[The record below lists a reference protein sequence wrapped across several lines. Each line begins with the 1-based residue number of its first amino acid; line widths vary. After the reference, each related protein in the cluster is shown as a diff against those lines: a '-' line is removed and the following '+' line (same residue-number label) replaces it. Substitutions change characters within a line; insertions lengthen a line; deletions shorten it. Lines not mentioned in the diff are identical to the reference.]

1 MLSMC
6 FAPSRDGAPLRLP
19 LTGESGLDRRRGGLF
34 YGLIAYGSWGLY
46 PAYFPLLK
54 PAGAL
59 EVLAH
64 RIVWTMLLMAVV
76 LVVLRRLPDLRSI
89 SRRTWLLLAAASALI
104 CVNWG
109 VYVYAVSNSHVVDA
123 ALGYFINPL
132 VSVLFG
138 VVIFGERL
146 SRAQMVAVL
155 IAAIAVIV
163 MSVAAGTVPVIG
175 LVLAFSFALYGAVK
189 KVVPVD
195 PGISVGLE
203 AVIAAPFAIGVMAV
217 LAVTGGGAVGNYGAG
232 QLVLLVLTGPI
243 TAIPLL
249 CFAAAAQR
257 LPLVT
262 LGLLQYLT
270 PSMQMILG
278 VAVAHEPMP
287 AARWIG
293 FGLIWTALAVFSA
306 DTVIRNYRSRAVP
319 YLPS

>member
-1 MLSMC
+1 MHSMC
-6 FAPSRDGAPLRLP
+6 FAPSRDGGPLRLP
-19 LTGESGLDRRRGGLF
+19 LTGESGLNSRRGGLF

-76 LVVLRRLPDLRSI
+76 LVVLRRVPDLRSI
-89 SRRTWLLLAAASALI
+89 TRRTWLLLVAASALI

-146 SRAQMVAVL
+146 SRAQVVAVL
-155 IAAIAVIV
+155 IAATAVIV
-163 MSVAAGTVPVIG
+163 MSVTAGTVPVIG

-189 KVVPVD
+189 KVVPVE
-195 PGISVGLE
+195 PGVSVGLE
-203 AVIAAPFAIGVMAV
+203 AVIAAPFALGVIAV
-217 LAVTGGGAVGNYGAG
+217 LAVTGGGAVGNYGTG
-232 QLVLLVLTGPI
+232 QLALMVLTGPI

-278 VAVAHEPMP
+278 VVVAHEPMP

-306 DTVIRNYRSRAVP
+306 DTMVRNYRSRAVP
-319 YLPS
+319 

>member
-1 MLSMC
+1 MTP
-6 FAPSRDGAPLRLP
+6 AW
-19 LTGESGLDRRRGGLF
+19 ESGLSSRRGGLF

-64 RIVWTMLLMAVV
+64 RIVWTMLLMTIV
-76 LVVLRRLPDLRSI
+76 LAVLRRLPDLGSI
-89 SRRTWLLLAAASALI
+89 ARRTWLLLVAASALI

-146 SRAQMVAVL
+146 GRAQMVAVV
-155 IAAIAVIV
+155 IAAIAVVV
-163 MSVAAGTVPVIG
+163 MSVTAGTVPVIG

-189 KVVPVD
+189 KVVPVE
-195 PGISVGLE
+195 PGVSVGLE
-203 AVIAAPFAIGVMAV
+203 AVIAAPFAIGVIVV
-217 LAVTGGGAVGNYGAG
+217 LAVTGGGGVANHGTG
-232 QLVLLVLTGPI
+232 QLLLMMLTGPI

-278 VAVAHEPMP
+278 VAMAREPMP
-287 AARWIG
+287 PARWIG
-293 FGLIWTALAVFSA
+293 FGLIWVALAVFSA
-306 DTVIRNYRSRAVP
+306 DAVSRAFRGRTGK
-319 YLPS
+319 LAPS

>member
-1 MLSMC
+1 MHSMC
-6 FAPSRDGAPLRLP
+6 FAPSRDGGPLRLP
-19 LTGESGLDRRRGGLF
+19 LTGESGLNSRRGGLF

-76 LVVLRRLPDLRSI
+76 LIVLRRVPDLRSI
-89 SRRTWLLLAAASALI
+89 TRRTWLLLVAASALI

-146 SRAQMVAVL
+146 SRAQVVAVL
-155 IAAIAVIV
+155 IAASAVVV
-163 MSVAAGTVPVIG
+163 MSVTAGTVPVIG

-189 KVVPVD
+189 KVVPVE
-195 PGISVGLE
+195 PGVSVGLE
-203 AVIAAPFAIGVMAV
+203 AVIAAPFAIGVIAV
-217 LAVTGGGAVGNYGAG
+217 LAVTGGGAVGNYDAG
-232 QLVLLVLTGPI
+232 QLVLMVLTGPI

-287 AARWIG
+287 TARWIG

-306 DTVIRNYRSRAVP
+306 DTMVRNYRSRAVP
-319 YLPS
+319 

>member
-1 MLSMC
+1 MHSMC
-6 FAPSRDGAPLRLP
+6 FAPSRDGGPLRLP
-19 LTGESGLDRRRGGLF
+19 LTGESGLNSRRGGLF

-76 LVVLRRLPDLRSI
+76 LVVLRRLPDLRAI
-89 SRRTWLLLAAASALI
+89 TRRTWLLLVAASALI

-146 SRAQMVAVL
+146 SRAQVVAVL
-155 IAAIAVIV
+155 IATSAVVV
-163 MSVAAGTVPVIG
+163 MSVTAGTIPVIG

-189 KVVPVD
+189 KVVPVE
-195 PGISVGLE
+195 PGVSVGLE
-203 AVIAAPFAIGVMAV
+203 AVIAAPFAIGVIAV
-217 LAVTGGGAVGNYGAG
+217 LAVTGGGAVGNHGSG
-232 QLVLLVLTGPI
+232 HVVLMVLTGPI

-287 AARWIG
+287 TARWIG

-306 DTVIRNYRSRAVP
+306 DTMVRNYRSRAVP
-319 YLPS
+319 

>member
-1 MLSMC
+1 MHSMC
-6 FAPSRDGAPLRLP
+6 FAPSRDGGPLRLP
-19 LTGESGLDRRRGGLF
+19 LTGESGLNSRRGGLF

-76 LVVLRRLPDLRSI
+76 LIVLRRVPDLRSI
-89 SRRTWLLLAAASALI
+89 TRRTWLLLVAASALI

-138 VVIFGERL
+138 VIIFGERL
-146 SRAQMVAVL
+146 SRAQVVAVL
-155 IAAIAVIV
+155 IAASAVVV
-163 MSVAAGTVPVIG
+163 MSVTAGTVPVIG

-189 KVVPVD
+189 KVVPVE
-195 PGISVGLE
+195 PGVSVGLE
-203 AVIAAPFAIGVMAV
+203 AVIAAPFAIGVIAV
-217 LAVTGGGAVGNYGAG
+217 LAVTGGGAVGNYDAG
-232 QLVLLVLTGPI
+232 QLVLMVLTGPI

-287 AARWIG
+287 TARWIG

-306 DTVIRNYRSRAVP
+306 DTMVRNYRSRAVP
-319 YLPS
+319 

>member
-1 MLSMC
+1 MC
-6 FAPSRDGAPLRLP
+6 FAPSRDGGRLRLP
-19 LTGESGLDRRRGGLF
+19 LAGESGLNSRRGGLF

-64 RIVWTMLLMAVV
+64 RIVWTMLLMVVV
-76 LVVLRRLPDLRSI
+76 LVVLRRVPDLRSI
-89 SRRTWLLLAAASALI
+89 TRRTWLLLVAASALI

-138 VVIFGERL
+138 VAIFGERL
-146 SRAQMVAVL
+146 SRAQVVAVL
-155 IAAIAVIV
+155 IAATAVIV
-163 MSVAAGTVPVIG
+163 MSVTAGTVPVIG

-195 PGISVGLE
+195 PGVSVGLE
-203 AVIAAPFAIGVMAV
+203 AVIAAPFAIGVIAV
-217 LAVTGGGAVGNYGAG
+217 LAVTGGGAVGNYGTG
-232 QLVLLVLTGPI
+232 QLALMVLTGPI

-278 VAVAHEPMP
+278 VVVAHEPMP
-287 AARWIG
+287 TARWIG

-306 DTVIRNYRSRAVP
+306 DTMVRNYRSRAVP
-319 YLPS
+319 

>member
-1 MLSMC
+1 MT
-6 FAPSRDGAPLRLP
+6 AAR
-19 LTGESGLDRRRGGLF
+19 ESGLNSRWGGMF

-64 RIVWTMLLMAVV
+64 RIVWTMLLMVVV

-89 SRRTWLLLAAASALI
+89 TRRTWLLLVAASALI

-146 SRAQMVAVL
+146 SRAQVVAVL
-155 IAAIAVIV
+155 IAASAVVV
-163 MSVAAGTVPVIG
+163 MSVTAGTVPVIG

-195 PGISVGLE
+195 PAISVGLE

-217 LAVTGGGAVGNYGAG
+217 LAVTGGGAVGNHGAG
-232 QLVLLVLTGPI
+232 HLVLMVLTGPI

-257 LPLVT
+257 LPLIT
-262 LGLLQYLT
+262 MGLLQYLT

-287 AARWIG
+287 TARWIG
-293 FGLIWTALAVFSA
+293 FGLIWTALVVFSA
-306 DTVIRNYRSRAVP
+306 DGLSRNYRNRTGTL
-319 YLPS
+319 LP

>member
-1 MLSMC
+1 MHSMC
-6 FAPSRDGAPLRLP
+6 FAPSRDGGPLRLP
-19 LTGESGLDRRRGGLF
+19 LTGESGLNSRRGGLF

-76 LVVLRRLPDLRSI
+76 LIVLRRVPDLRSI
-89 SRRTWLLLAAASALI
+89 TRRTWLLLVAASALI

-146 SRAQMVAVL
+146 SRAQVVAVL
-155 IAAIAVIV
+155 IAASAVVV
-163 MSVAAGTVPVIG
+163 MSVTAGTVPVIG

-189 KVVPVD
+189 KVVPVE
-195 PGISVGLE
+195 PGVSVGLE
-203 AVIAAPFAIGVMAV
+203 AVIAAPFAIGVIAV
-217 LAVTGGGAVGNYGAG
+217 LAVTGGGAAVDYGTG
-232 QLVLLVLTGPI
+232 QLVLMVLTGPI

-287 AARWIG
+287 TARWIG

-306 DTVIRNYRSRAVP
+306 DTMVRNYRSRAVP
-319 YLPS
+319 

>member
-1 MLSMC
+1 M
-6 FAPSRDGAPLRLP
+6 
-19 LTGESGLDRRRGGLF
+19 F

-76 LVVLRRLPDLRSI
+76 LVVLRRVPDLRSI
-89 SRRTWLLLAAASALI
+89 TRRTWLLLVAASALI

-146 SRAQMVAVL
+146 SRAQVVAVL
-155 IAAIAVIV
+155 IAASAVVV
-163 MSVAAGTVPVIG
+163 MSVTAGTVPVIG

-189 KVVPVD
+189 KVVPVE
-195 PGISVGLE
+195 PGVSVGLE
-203 AVIAAPFAIGVMAV
+203 AVIAAPFAIGVIAV
-217 LAVTGGGAVGNYGAG
+217 LAVTGGGAVGNHGSG
-232 QLVLLVLTGPI
+232 HVVLMVLTGPI

-278 VAVAHEPMP
+278 VVVAHEPMP
-287 AARWIG
+287 TARWIG

-306 DTVIRNYRSRAVP
+306 DTMVRNYRSRAVP
-319 YLPS
+319 

>member
-1 MLSMC
+1 MC
-6 FAPSRDGAPLRLP
+6 FAPSRDGGPLRLTS
-19 LTGESGLDRRRGGLF
+19 TGESGLNSRRGGLF

-89 SRRTWLLLAAASALI
+89 SRRTWLLLVAASVLI

-146 SRAQMVAVL
+146 RRAQVVAVL
-155 IAAIAVIV
+155 IAATAVIV
-163 MSVAAGTVPVIG
+163 MSVAVGTVPVIG

-195 PGISVGLE
+195 PGVSVGLE
-203 AVIAAPFAIGVMAV
+203 AVIAAPFAIGVITV
-217 LAVTGGGAVGNYGAG
+217 LAVTGGGAVGTYGTG
-232 QLVLLVLTGPI
+232 QLALTVLTGPI

-278 VAVAHEPMP
+278 VVVAHEPMP

-306 DTVIRNYRSRAVP
+306 DTVVRNYRSRAVP
-319 YLPS
+319 

>member
-64 RIVWTMLLMAVV
+64 RIVWTMLLMVVV

-89 SRRTWLLLAAASALI
+89 SRRTWLLQAAASALI

-287 AARWIG
+287 TARWIG

>member
-1 MLSMC
+1 MT
-6 FAPSRDGAPLRLP
+6 AAR
-19 LTGESGLDRRRGGLF
+19 ESGLNSRRGGLF

-76 LVVLRRLPDLRSI
+76 LVVLRRVPDLRSI
-89 SRRTWLLLAAASALI
+89 TRRTWLLLVAASALI

-146 SRAQMVAVL
+146 SRAQVVAVL
-155 IAAIAVIV
+155 IAASAVVV
-163 MSVAAGTVPVIG
+163 MSVTAGTVPVIG

-189 KVVPVD
+189 KVVPVE
-195 PGISVGLE
+195 PGVSVGLE
-203 AVIAAPFAIGVMAV
+203 AVIAAPFAIGVIAV
-217 LAVTGGGAVGNYGAG
+217 LAVTGGGAVGNYDAG
-232 QLVLLVLTGPI
+232 QLVLMVLTGPI

-287 AARWIG
+287 TARWIG

-306 DTVIRNYRSRAVP
+306 DTMVRNYRSRAVP
-319 YLPS
+319 

>member
-1 MLSMC
+1 MHSMC
-6 FAPSRDGAPLRLP
+6 FAPSRDGDPLRLP
-19 LTGESGLDRRRGGLF
+19 LTGESGLNSRRGGLF

-76 LVVLRRLPDLRSI
+76 LVVLRRVPDLRSI
-89 SRRTWLLLAAASALI
+89 TRRTWLLLVAASALI

-138 VVIFGERL
+138 VAIFGERL
-146 SRAQMVAVL
+146 SRAQVVAVL
-155 IAAIAVIV
+155 IAATAVIV
-163 MSVAAGTVPVIG
+163 MSVTAGTVPVIG

-195 PGISVGLE
+195 PGVSVGLE
-203 AVIAAPFAIGVMAV
+203 AVIAAPFAIGVIAV
-217 LAVTGGGAVGNYGAG
+217 LAVTGGGAVGNYGTG
-232 QLVLLVLTGPI
+232 QLALMVLTGPI

-278 VAVAHEPMP
+278 VVVAHEPMP
-287 AARWIG
+287 TARWIG

-306 DTVIRNYRSRAVP
+306 DTMVRNYRSRAVP
-319 YLPS
+319 

>member
-1 MLSMC
+1 MC
-6 FAPSRDGAPLRLP
+6 FAPSRDGDPLRLP
-19 LTGESGLDRRRGGLF
+19 LTGESGLNSRRGGLF

-76 LVVLRRLPDLRSI
+76 LVVLRRVPDLRSI
-89 SRRTWLLLAAASALI
+89 TRRTWLLLVAASALI

-146 SRAQMVAVL
+146 SRAQVVAVL
-155 IAAIAVIV
+155 IAATAVIV
-163 MSVAAGTVPVIG
+163 MSVTAGTVPVIG

-189 KVVPVD
+189 KVVPVE
-195 PGISVGLE
+195 PGVSVGLE
-203 AVIAAPFAIGVMAV
+203 AVIAAPFALGVIAV
-217 LAVTGGGAVGNYGAG
+217 LAVTGGGAVGNYGTG
-232 QLVLLVLTGPI
+232 QLALMVLTGPI

-278 VAVAHEPMP
+278 VVVAHEPMP

-306 DTVIRNYRSRAVP
+306 DTMVRNYRSRAVP
-319 YLPS
+319 

>member
-1 MLSMC
+1 MHSMC
-6 FAPSRDGAPLRLP
+6 FAPSRDGGPLRLP
-19 LTGESGLDRRRGGLF
+19 LTGESGLNSRRGGVF

-76 LVVLRRLPDLRSI
+76 LVVLRRGPDLRSI
-89 SRRTWLLLAAASALI
+89 TRRTWLLLVAASALI

-146 SRAQMVAVL
+146 SRAQVVAVL
-155 IAAIAVIV
+155 IAAAAVVV
-163 MSVAAGTVPVIG
+163 MSVTAGTVPVIG

-189 KVVPVD
+189 KVVPVE
-195 PGISVGLE
+195 PGVSVGLE
-203 AVIAAPFAIGVMAV
+203 AVIAAPFAIGVIAV
-217 LAVTGGGAVGNYGAG
+217 LAVTGGGAVGNHGSG
-232 QLVLLVLTGPI
+232 HVVLMVLTGPI

-287 AARWIG
+287 TARWIG

-306 DTVIRNYRSRAVP
+306 DTMVRNYRSRAVP
-319 YLPS
+319 

>member
-1 MLSMC
+1 MC
-6 FAPSRDGAPLRLP
+6 FAPSRDGDPLRLP
-19 LTGESGLDRRRGGLF
+19 LTGESGLNSRRGGLF

-76 LVVLRRLPDLRSI
+76 LVVLQRVPDLRSI
-89 SRRTWLLLAAASALI
+89 RRRTWLLLVAASALI

-109 VYVYAVSNSHVVDA
+109 VYVYAVSNSHVFDD

-146 SRAQMVAVL
+146 SRAQVVAVL

-195 PGISVGLE
+195 PGVSVGLE
-203 AVIAAPFAIGVMAV
+203 AVIAAPFAIGVIAV
-217 LAVTGGGAVGNYGAG
+217 LAVTGGGAVGNYDAG
-232 QLVLLVLTGPI
+232 QLVLMVLTGPI

-287 AARWIG
+287 TARWIG

-306 DTVIRNYRSRAVP
+306 DTMVRNYRSRAVP
-319 YLPS
+319 

>member
-64 RIVWTMLLMAVV
+64 RIVWTMLLMVVV

-287 AARWIG
+287 TARWIG

>member
-1 MLSMC
+1 M
-6 FAPSRDGAPLRLP
+6 
-19 LTGESGLDRRRGGLF
+19 F

-76 LVVLRRLPDLRSI
+76 LVVLRRLPDLRAI
-89 SRRTWLLLAAASALI
+89 NRRTWLLLVAASALI

-146 SRAQMVAVL
+146 SRAQVVAVL
-155 IAAIAVIV
+155 IATSAVVV
-163 MSVAAGTVPVIG
+163 MSVTAGTIPVIG

-189 KVVPVD
+189 KVVPVE
-195 PGISVGLE
+195 PGVSVGLE
-203 AVIAAPFAIGVMAV
+203 AVIAAPFAIGVIAV
-217 LAVTGGGAVGNYGAG
+217 LAVTGGGAVGNYDAG
-232 QLVLLVLTGPI
+232 QFVLMVLTGPI

-287 AARWIG
+287 TARWIG

-306 DTVIRNYRSRAVP
+306 DTMVRNYRSRAVP
-319 YLPS
+319 

>member
-1 MLSMC
+1 
-6 FAPSRDGAPLRLP
+6 
-19 LTGESGLDRRRGGLF
+19 LF

-76 LVVLRRLPDLRSI
+76 LVVLRRLPDLRAI
-89 SRRTWLLLAAASALI
+89 TRRTWLLLVAASALI

-146 SRAQMVAVL
+146 SRAQVVAVL
-155 IAAIAVIV
+155 IAASAVVV
-163 MSVAAGTVPVIG
+163 MSVTAGTVPVIG

-189 KVVPVD
+189 KVVPVE
-195 PGISVGLE
+195 PGVSVGLE
-203 AVIAAPFAIGVMAV
+203 AVIAAPFAIGVIAV
-217 LAVTGGGAVGNYGAG
+217 LAVTGGGAVGNYDAG
-232 QLVLLVLTGPI
+232 QLVLMVLTGPI

-287 AARWIG
+287 TARWIG

-306 DTVIRNYRSRAVP
+306 DTMVRNYRSRAVP
-319 YLPS
+319 

>member
-1 MLSMC
+1 MHSMC
-6 FAPSRDGAPLRLP
+6 FAPSRDGGPLRLP
-19 LTGESGLDRRRGGLF
+19 LTGESGLNGRRGGLF

-76 LVVLRRLPDLRSI
+76 LVVLRRLPDLRAI
-89 SRRTWLLLAAASALI
+89 TRRTWLLLVAASALI

-146 SRAQMVAVL
+146 SRAQVVAVL
-155 IAAIAVIV
+155 IAASAVVV
-163 MSVAAGTVPVIG
+163 MSVTAGTVPVIG

-189 KVVPVD
+189 KVVPVE
-195 PGISVGLE
+195 PGVSVGLE
-203 AVIAAPFAIGVMAV
+203 AVIAAPFAIGVIAV
-217 LAVTGGGAVGNYGAG
+217 LAVTGGGAVGNYDAG
-232 QLVLLVLTGPI
+232 QLVLMVLTGPI

-287 AARWIG
+287 TARWIG

-306 DTVIRNYRSRAVP
+306 DTMVRNYRSRAVP
-319 YLPS
+319 

>member
-1 MLSMC
+1 MHSMC
-6 FAPSRDGAPLRLP
+6 FAPSRDGGPLRLTS
-19 LTGESGLDRRRGGLF
+19 TGESGLNSRRGGLF

-89 SRRTWLLLAAASALI
+89 SRRTWLLLVAASVLI

-146 SRAQMVAVL
+146 RRAQVVAVL
-155 IAAIAVIV
+155 IAATAVIV
-163 MSVAAGTVPVIG
+163 MSVAVGTVPVIG

-195 PGISVGLE
+195 PGVSVGLE
-203 AVIAAPFAIGVMAV
+203 AVIAAPFAIGVITV
-217 LAVTGGGAVGNYGAG
+217 LAVTGGGAVGTYGTG
-232 QLVLLVLTGPI
+232 QLALTVLTGPI

-278 VAVAHEPMP
+278 VVVAHEPMP

-306 DTVIRNYRSRAVP
+306 DTVVRNYRSRAVP
-319 YLPS
+319 

>member
-1 MLSMC
+1 MHSMC
-6 FAPSRDGAPLRLP
+6 FAPSRDGGPLRLP
-19 LTGESGLDRRRGGLF
+19 LTGESGLNSRRGGLF

-76 LVVLRRLPDLRSI
+76 LVVLRRVPDLRSI
-89 SRRTWLLLAAASALI
+89 TRRTWLLLVAASALI

-146 SRAQMVAVL
+146 SRAQVVAVL
-155 IAAIAVIV
+155 IAATAVIV
-163 MSVAAGTVPVIG
+163 MSVTAGTVPVIG

-189 KVVPVD
+189 KVVPVE
-195 PGISVGLE
+195 PGVSVGLE
-203 AVIAAPFAIGVMAV
+203 AVIAAPFALGVIAV
-217 LAVTGGGAVGNYGAG
+217 LAVTGGGAVGNYGTG
-232 QLVLLVLTGPI
+232 QLALMVLTGPI

-278 VAVAHEPMP
+278 VVVAHEPMP

-306 DTVIRNYRSRAVP
+306 DTIVRNYRSRAVP
-319 YLPS
+319 

>member
-1 MLSMC
+1 
-6 FAPSRDGAPLRLP
+6 
-19 LTGESGLDRRRGGLF
+19 LF

-76 LVVLRRLPDLRSI
+76 LIVLRRVPDLRSI
-89 SRRTWLLLAAASALI
+89 TRRTWLLLVAASALI

-146 SRAQMVAVL
+146 SRAQVVAVL
-155 IAAIAVIV
+155 IAASAVVV
-163 MSVAAGTVPVIG
+163 MSVTAGTVPVIG

-189 KVVPVD
+189 KVVPVE
-195 PGISVGLE
+195 PGVSVGLE
-203 AVIAAPFAIGVMAV
+203 AVIAAPFAIGVIAV
-217 LAVTGGGAVGNYGAG
+217 LAVAGGGAAVDYGTG
-232 QLVLLVLTGPI
+232 QLVLMVLTGPI

-287 AARWIG
+287 TARWIG

-306 DTVIRNYRSRAVP
+306 DTMVRNYRSRAVP
-319 YLPS
+319 

>member
-1 MLSMC
+1 MHSMC
-6 FAPSRDGAPLRLP
+6 FAPSRDGGPLRLP
-19 LTGESGLDRRRGGLF
+19 LTGESGLNSRRGGVF

-76 LVVLRRLPDLRSI
+76 LGVLRRVPDLRSI
-89 SRRTWLLLAAASALI
+89 TRRTWLLLVAASALI

-146 SRAQMVAVL
+146 SRAQVVAVL
-155 IAAIAVIV
+155 IAASAVVV
-163 MSVAAGTVPVIG
+163 MSVTAGTVPVIG

-189 KVVPVD
+189 KVVPVE
-195 PGISVGLE
+195 PGVSVGLE
-203 AVIAAPFAIGVMAV
+203 AVIAAPFAIGVIAV
-217 LAVTGGGAVGNYGAG
+217 LAVTGGGAVGNHGSG
-232 QLVLLVLTGPI
+232 HVVLMVLTGPI

-287 AARWIG
+287 TARWIG

-306 DTVIRNYRSRAVP
+306 DTMVRNYRSRAVP
-319 YLPS
+319 

>member
-1 MLSMC
+1 VT
-6 FAPSRDGAPLRLP
+6 AAR
-19 LTGESGLDRRRGGLF
+19 ESGLNSRRGGLF

-76 LVVLRRLPDLRSI
+76 LIVLRRVPDLRSI
-89 SRRTWLLLAAASALI
+89 TRRTWLLLVAASALI

-146 SRAQMVAVL
+146 SRAQVVAVL
-155 IAAIAVIV
+155 IAASAVVV
-163 MSVAAGTVPVIG
+163 MSVTAGTVPVIG

-189 KVVPVD
+189 KVVPVE
-195 PGISVGLE
+195 PGVSVGLE
-203 AVIAAPFAIGVMAV
+203 AVIAAPFAIGVIAV
-217 LAVTGGGAVGNYGAG
+217 LAVAGGGAAVDYGTG
-232 QLVLLVLTGPI
+232 QLVLMVLTGPI

-278 VAVAHEPMP
+278 VVVAHEPMP
-287 AARWIG
+287 TARWIG

-306 DTVIRNYRSRAVP
+306 DTMVRNYRSRAVP
-319 YLPS
+319 

>member
-1 MLSMC
+1 MHSMC
-6 FAPSRDGAPLRLP
+6 FAPSRDGGPLRLP
-19 LTGESGLDRRRGGLF
+19 LTGESGLNSRRGGLF

-76 LVVLRRLPDLRSI
+76 LVVLRRVPDLRSI
-89 SRRTWLLLAAASALI
+89 TRRTWLLLVAASALI

-146 SRAQMVAVL
+146 SRAQVVAVL
-155 IAAIAVIV
+155 IATSAVVV
-163 MSVAAGTVPVIG
+163 MSVTAGTIPVIG

-189 KVVPVD
+189 KVVPVE
-195 PGISVGLE
+195 PGVSVGLE
-203 AVIAAPFAIGVMAV
+203 AVIAAPFAIGVIAV
-217 LAVTGGGAVGNYGAG
+217 LAVTGGGAVGNYDAG
-232 QLVLLVLTGPI
+232 QFVLMVLTGPI

-287 AARWIG
+287 TARWIG

-306 DTVIRNYRSRAVP
+306 DTMVRNYRSRAVP
-319 YLPS
+319 

>member
-1 MLSMC
+1 MHSMC
-6 FAPSRDGAPLRLP
+6 FAPSRDGGPLRLP
-19 LTGESGLDRRRGGLF
+19 LTGESGLNSRRGGLF

-76 LVVLRRLPDLRSI
+76 LIVLRRVPDLRSI
-89 SRRTWLLLAAASALI
+89 TRRTWLLLVAASALI

-146 SRAQMVAVL
+146 SRAQVVAVL
-155 IAAIAVIV
+155 IAASAVVV
-163 MSVAAGTVPVIG
+163 MSVTAGTVPVIG

-189 KVVPVD
+189 KVVPVE
-195 PGISVGLE
+195 PGVSVGLE
-203 AVIAAPFAIGVMAV
+203 AVIAAPFAIGVIAV
-217 LAVTGGGAVGNYGAG
+217 LAVAGGGAAVDYGTG
-232 QLVLLVLTGPI
+232 QLVLMVLTGPI

-287 AARWIG
+287 TARWIG

-306 DTVIRNYRSRAVP
+306 DTMVRNYRSRAVP
-319 YLPS
+319 

>member
-1 MLSMC
+1 MHLMC

-19 LTGESGLDRRRGGLF
+19 LTGESGLDRRRGGLL
-34 YGLIAYGSWGLY
+34 YGLFAYGSWGLY

-232 QLVLLVLTGPI
+232 QWVLLVLTGPI

-287 AARWIG
+287 TARWIG

>member
-1 MLSMC
+1 
-6 FAPSRDGAPLRLP
+6 
-19 LTGESGLDRRRGGLF
+19 LF

-76 LVVLRRLPDLRSI
+76 LVVLRRVPDLRSI
-89 SRRTWLLLAAASALI
+89 TRRTWLLLVAASALI

-146 SRAQMVAVL
+146 SRAQVVAVL
-155 IAAIAVIV
+155 IAASAVVV
-163 MSVAAGTVPVIG
+163 MSVTAGTVPVIG

-189 KVVPVD
+189 KVVPVE
-195 PGISVGLE
+195 PGVSVGLE
-203 AVIAAPFAIGVMAV
+203 AVIAAPFAIGVIAV
-217 LAVTGGGAVGNYGAG
+217 LAVTGGGAVGNHGSG
-232 QLVLLVLTGPI
+232 HVVLMVLTGPI

-287 AARWIG
+287 TARWIG

-306 DTVIRNYRSRAVP
+306 DTMVRNYRNRAVP
-319 YLPS
+319 

>member
-1 MLSMC
+1 MHSMC
-6 FAPSRDGAPLRLP
+6 FAPSRDGGPLRLP
-19 LTGESGLDRRRGGLF
+19 LTGESGLNSRRGGVF

-64 RIVWTMLLMAVV
+64 RIVWTMLLMAGV
-76 LVVLRRLPDLRSI
+76 LVVLRRVPDLRSI
-89 SRRTWLLLAAASALI
+89 TRRTWLLLVAASALI

-146 SRAQMVAVL
+146 SRAQVVAVL
-155 IAAIAVIV
+155 IAASAVVV
-163 MSVAAGTVPVIG
+163 MSVTAGTVPVIG

-189 KVVPVD
+189 KVVPVE
-195 PGISVGLE
+195 PGVSVGLE
-203 AVIAAPFAIGVMAV
+203 AVIAAPFAIGVIAV
-217 LAVTGGGAVGNYGAG
+217 LAVTGGGAVGNHGSG
-232 QLVLLVLTGPI
+232 HVVLMVLTGPI

-287 AARWIG
+287 TARWIG

-306 DTVIRNYRSRAVP
+306 DTMVRNYRSRAVP
-319 YLPS
+319 